1 MVSDTDALSIS
12 LFTKLIGN
20 KYQYLTVIYDCEYDH
35 FVVEVV
41 DPYGEIIC
49 GGMGNTIEDAIDDVI
64 KELRA
69 DEESK

>member
-1 MVSDTDALSIS
+1 MVSDTDTLSIS
-12 LFTKLIGN
+12 LFTKLLGN

-35 FVVEVV
+35 FVVEVI

-49 GGMGNTIEDAIDDVI
+49 GGMGSTIEDAIDDVI

-69 DEESK
+69 NEESK